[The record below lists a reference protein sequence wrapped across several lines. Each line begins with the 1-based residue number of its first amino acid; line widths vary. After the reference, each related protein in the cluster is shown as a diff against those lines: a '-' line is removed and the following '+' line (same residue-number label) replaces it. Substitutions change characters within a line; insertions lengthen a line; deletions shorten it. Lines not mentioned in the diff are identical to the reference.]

1 MPVWAGREVPGSV
14 TTNRRYAE
22 QIDRRMNQRILE
34 RLAKSGRLETL
45 TGSELELDRLP
56 MTKDPQPATVEAW
69 VRFGGTPARVLA
81 EACAWTDRAV
91 AIRFRVAGEEQ
102 RCWVWRSAVTA
113 QATPDP

>member
-1 MPVWAGREVPGSV
+1 MGRGREVPGAV
-14 TTNRRYAE
+14 DTNRRYAE
-22 QIDRRMNQRILE
+22 QIDRRMDERILE

-56 MTKDPQPATVEAW
+56 TTKDPQPGIVEAW

-81 EACAWTDRAV
+81 EACMWTDRAV
-91 AIRFRVAGEEQ
+91 AIRFRVAGAEH

-113 QATPDP
+113 RASSES

>member
-1 MPVWAGREVPGSV
+1 VG
-14 TTNRRYAE
+14 TNRRYAV
-22 QIDRRMNQRILE
+22 QIDRRMDERILE
-34 RLAKSGRLETL
+34 RLAKSGPLETL
-45 TGSELELDRLP
+45 TASELALHRLP

-113 QATPDP
+113 GVNGSGDE